1 MRWNGRCGD
10 EMGPMAPKPAPR
22 DARARNPVASNY
34 RTDRGATM
42 PILKTVLAALA
53 CVLLLGGCDTK
64 PEPTKPKLAT
74 EASR

>member
-1 MRWNGRCGD
+1 
-10 EMGPMAPKPAPR
+10 
-22 DARARNPVASNY
+22 
-34 RTDRGATM
+34 M

-64 PEPTKPKLAT
+64 PEPTKPKLAA